1 MSDYITT
8 DGSDCYHTSEDCPA
22 FQAGRAGN
30 VAQGIELRRIV
41 SLTTAEAARVRQTPC
56 AECCPP
62 A

>member
-8 DGSDCYHTSEDCPA
+8 ETSDRYHAGEDCPA

-30 VAQGIELRRIV
+30 AAQGIEPRPIV
-41 SLTTAEAARVRQTPC
+41 QLTADEAQRVRQTPC
-56 AECCPP
+56 SECCPT